1 MDRTE
6 QRILDVIEQNREKI
20 IAFGRD
26 IHAHAEMGYKETRTA
41 QKFAQALTQL
51 GLPVQEGLAITG
63 VKGTLKAAQG
73 EGMQVAL
80 LGEYDALMIPEN
92 ASANPET
99 GAAHCCGHDAQLTGV
114 VGAAIALCDPEV
126 RAQLCG
132 DVCFF
137 GVPSE
142 EYGEIEFKDGLVRAG
157 KIRYGGGK
165 SELIRIGAFDD
176 IDLCVA
182 HHSGTLPLTVGNG
195 TNSGFVSKVI
205 RYTGRAS
212 HAAGAPDKGIN
223 ALNAASLGL
232 QAMSCIREQY
242 RDDEHVRVHAIVTK
256 GGDLINVTPDNVV
269 LECMV
274 RAMTMEAVQRTE
286 QKVDRA
292 FRGGAVSMGAGVS
305 ISTRPGYLP
314 QVPSTDNSV
323 LLHAASVA
331 APELTA
337 VEVAPD
343 AHSGGSTDVGDVQH
357 LMPVL
362 VFRTGG
368 YSGSTHAV
376 DFAVVDEDLYYILTA
391 KMFALSTY
399 RLLKSGA
406 AEARRMVDAY
416 HPRLTKQQYIDYM
429 EGMIRDEVLE
439 TVQAE

>member
-41 QKFAQALTQL
+41 QKFAQALSEL
-51 GLPVQEGLAITG
+51 GLPVQQGLAITG
-63 VKGTLKAAQG
+63 VKGTLRAEQG
-73 EGMQVAL
+73 ENIQVAL

-92 ASANPET
+92 ATANPET

-114 VGAAIALCDPEV
+114 MGAAMALCDPEV
-126 RAQLCG
+126 RKELCG

-142 EYGEIEFKDGLVRAG
+142 EYGEIEFKDSLVREG

-176 IDLCVA
+176 IDLCIA
-182 HHSGTLPLTVGNG
+182 HHSGPLPLTVGNG

-242 RDDEHVRVHAIVTK
+242 RDDEHVRVHAIITK

-269 LECMV
+269 LEGMV
-274 RAMTMEAVQRTE
+274 RAMTMEAVQQTE
-286 QKVDRA
+286 RKVDRA

-323 LLHAASVA
+323 LLHAAGVA
-331 APELTA
+331 APQLTA
-337 VEVAPD
+337 VEIAPD
-343 AHSGGSTDVGDVQH
+343 AHNGGSTDVGDVQH

-376 DFAVVDEDLYYILTA
+376 NFTVEDEDLYYILTA
-391 KMFALSTY
+391 KMFALGTY
-399 RLLKSGA
+399 RLLKSR
-406 AEARRMVDAY
+406 AEEAKRTVEHYR
-416 HPRLTKQQYIDYM
+416 PRLTKQQYIDYM
-429 EGMIRDEVLE
+429 ESMIRDEVLE
-439 TVQAE
+439 EVQD